1 MKENKRKLLKDIVFC
16 LWLGF
21 EVIGVFLLA
30 VIAGLWLDD
39 YFNSKPCWILVLLI
53 VPLNLRKA
61 CDISLACNPT

>member
-1 MKENKRKLLKDIVFC
+1 MKHVKRRLLKDIIFC

-39 YFNSKPCWILVLLI
+39 YFNSRPLWIFGLLI
-53 VPLNLRKA
+53 
-61 CDISLACNPT
+61 LAFIYVIKLLLGVGKDE

>member
-53 VPLNLRKA
+53 VIFIYVIKLLLGVGK
-61 CDISLACNPT
+61 DE

>member
-1 MKENKRKLLKDIVFC
+1 MKENKRKLLKDIVYC

-53 VPLNLRKA
+53 VAFIYVIKLLLGVGK
-61 CDISLACNPT
+61 DE

>member
-53 VPLNLRKA
+53 GFYLCNKVIVRSRKR
-61 CDISLACNPT
+61 

>member
-39 YFNSKPCWILVLLI
+39 YFNSKPCCILVLLI
-53 VPLNLRKA
+53 VAFIYVIKLLLGVGK
-61 CDISLACNPT
+61 DE

>member
-53 VPLNLRKA
+53 GAFIYVIKLLLGVGK
-61 CDISLACNPT
+61 DE

>member
-30 VIAGLWLDD
+30 VIAGLFALFDNFSTNIKSWDWVGRW
-39 YFNSKPCWILVLLI
+39 F
-53 VPLNLRKA
+53 
-61 CDISLACNPT
+61 

>member
-39 YFNSKPCWILVLLI
+39 YFNSKPWWILVLLI
-53 VPLNLRKA
+53 VAFIYVIKLLLGVGK
-61 CDISLACNPT
+61 DE